1 MNQRLLKAEDALAEV
16 LRQSQGE
23 TMEELMVKLLGS
35 PEFGEAELRAAIWTL
50 VSAGVAEVE
59 KGKVHLAQAEVAV
72 AA

>member
-1 MNQRLLKAEDALAEV
+1 
-16 LRQSQGE
+16 
-23 TMEELMVKLLGS
+23 MEELMVKLLGS